1 MSKESGT
8 LYERLGGEAKMATII
23 DRFYDR
29 VLADPEL
36 EPYFRETSMEA
47 LRRMQTEF
55 FGMALDGPQT
65 YTGLSLYRAHSGRGI
80 TARHFSRFVS
90 HLIETLKEFGA
101 TAKDI
106 NAVVSRISIH
116 SDDIVGGSTI
126 SD

>member
-8 LYERLGGEAKMATII
+8 LYERLGGEAKIATII

-65 YTGLSLYRAHSGRGI
+65 YTGLSLYRAHFGRGI
-80 TARHFSRFVS
+80 TARHFSQFVS
-90 HLIETLKEFGA
+90 HLIETFKEFGA

-116 SDDIVGGSTI
+116 ADDIVGGSTI

>member
-1 MSKESGT
+1 MSTESGT
-8 LYERLGGEAKMATII
+8 LYERLGGEARIATII
-23 DRFYDR
+23 DQFYDR

-36 EPYFRETSMEA
+36 EPYFRETPLDT

-65 YTGLSLYRAHSGRGI
+65 YSGLSLSRAHFGRGI
-80 TARHFSRFVS
+80 TSRHFSQFVS
-90 HLIETLKEFGA
+90 HLIETLKEHGV

-106 NAVVSRISIH
+106 NAVVARLSIH
-116 SDDIVGGSTI
+116 ADDIIGGTTI